1 MQPSTGFASSLT
13 ATDVIQSAFNDAL
26 PLMRSRQRLWII
38 FAVIAAI
45 GGLILPFLPDYSQ
58 TVISPTTG
66 NAQTLPGA
74 RFQMAFQLPNVLGA
88 IAAFFIVGS
97 VLRTVRPGWHWT
109 VGTFFTAIGIG
120 IVYGIA
126 VEIGF
131 FLLFVPG
138 FFLAIKWS
146 QVVWCYLLS
155 EGKNPFGESWEITKG
170 MFWRTFLFLLFLW
183 LVLVVLLVVTY
194 GISASIAAF
203 VPILGVVML
212 PIAFLAYAF
221 AMHVSILANVR
232 WMLAL
237 RAHFAGALPPGTAP
251 VPAV

>member
-1 MQPSTGFASSLT
+1 
-13 ATDVIQSAFNDAL
+13 
-26 PLMRSRQRLWII
+26 MRSRQRLWII

-45 GGLILPFLPDYSQ
+45 GGLILPMFC
-58 TVISPTTG
+58 PTTRKPSFRRRPATRRRSRRALLSDG
-66 NAQTLPGA
+66 LPIAERVGCDS
-74 RFQMAFQLPNVLGA
+74 RVLHRRKSVPA
-88 IAAFFIVGS
+88 YRAA
-97 VLRTVRPGWHWT
+97 GWHWT
-109 VGTFFTAIGIG
+109 VGTYFIAICNC

-170 MFWRTFLFLLFLW
+170 MFWRTFLFLLVLW

-194 GISASIAAF
+194 GISAEAS
-203 VPILGVVML
+203 
-212 PIAFLAYAF
+212 
-221 AMHVSILANVR
+221 
-232 WMLAL
+232 
-237 RAHFAGALPPGTAP
+237 PPSCRSSG
-251 VPAV
+251 